1 MVGNLR
7 MNKVLWS
14 IAACLALFVSVYG
27 LLNNGI
33 YRNLMPDGFVAA
45 QYSQDI
51 LTIIVCALLFF
62 LIHRTTEKSY
72 KEPLIIIGI
81 LGALAY
87 LYGIFS
93 IERVYNVLYLLYLMI
108 LSVTFYGMIYSISS
122 FRADVVAKINVPK
135 IVRHASAVFSLII
148 GTLFTIL
155 WTSALVPLMKTGNQI
170 DNLYSIYILDLVFIM
185 PAFFITAIM
194 TFRKNPLGYVLT
206 PAMFILG
213 IFVIFPL
220 GLGELAKMLP
230 QFNLPPDF
238 KSMTMSFALAGLFFI
253 GSAVQLWTMKTT
265 DE

>member
-1 MVGNLR
+1 MIKDLKL
-7 MNKVLWS
+7 NKFLWTV
-14 IAACLALFVSVYG
+14 AAGLALFASVYG

-33 YRNLMPDGFVAA
+33 YRNLMPAGFVAA
-45 QYSQDI
+45 QYTQDM
-51 LTIIVCALLFF
+51 LTIIVCVLLLF

-72 KEPLIIIGI
+72 KEPVIIIGI

-93 IERVYNVLYLLYLMI
+93 IERVYNVLYLVYLLI
-108 LSVTFYGMIYSISS
+108 LSVTFYAMIYSFSS
-122 FRADVVAKINVPK
+122 FRAEVVAKVNVPR
-135 IVRHASAVFSLII
+135 IVRSASAVFSLII
-148 GTLFTIL
+148 GALFTIL

-206 PAMFILG
+206 PALFILG

-230 QFNLPPDF
+230 QFKLTPNF
-238 KSMTMSFALAGLFFI
+238 KEMAMSFVLAGLFFI
-253 GSAVQLWTMKTT
+253 GAAVQLWTMKT
-265 DE
+265 DGE